1 MRRHDA
7 PLRASRHP
15 SRHNRPV
22 STRPDERR
30 RRHETREIERAV
42 RDSLASLRALRRRA
56 ARLGDHGA

>member
-7 PLRASRHP
+7 PLRAASHP

-22 STRPDERR
+22 STRADERR

-42 RDSLASLRALRRRA
+42 RDSLAALRALRRRA
-56 ARLGDHGA
+56 ERLGGYGP